1 MWNISALLSTDVD
14 GRPVSGG
21 PDRVSGV
28 DYEHQPNPGPGLWV
42 GAGLLLLVAG
52 LSLLYVQV
60 SGDGDSVLAVAG
72 GVLALVG
79 LGVFAAGGWQLVRGR
94 RRRRSGAAG

>member
-1 MWNISALLSTDVD
+1 
-14 GRPVSGG
+14 
-21 PDRVSGV
+21 
-28 DYEHQPNPGPGLWV
+28 V

-60 SGDGDSVLAVAG
+60 AGDGDGVLLAAG

-79 LGVFAAGGWQLVRGR
+79 LGMLAAGGWQLVRAR
-94 RRRRSGAAG
+94 RGPRSGAAGEALPVRRRR